1 MPFLCFDLNGQ
12 TKRKLEDENKRN
24 TFFIYVLQVYM
35 IRKTIILKVNITKY
49 IEYKQKNIGN
59 Y

>member
-1 MPFLCFDLNGQ
+1 MPFLCFDLNEQ

-59 Y
+59 C

>member
-1 MPFLCFDLNGQ
+1 MPFFCFDLNGQ